1 MLQKLHFRHE
11 GIESTLRRAREAI
24 YWPNM
29 KSVIKDFTSRCE
41 TCVSYST
48 RQQKETLISHDFP
61 DRQTVHIPVRLTLQ
75 SYMVTVD
82 NLSGFFEIDKLYDLK
97 VSTVIRKLKT
107 LGIALYGNPDEVESD
122 SGSQLQ
128 LESSNTLPRRKG
140 SNTWQQVPTTI
151 SLMVKPSLLSRKHR
165 RSSKNRSVQKSP
177 LSRAVALS

>member
-1 MLQKLHFRHE
+1 M
-11 GIESTLRRAREAI
+11 LRRAREAI

-48 RQQKETLISHDFP
+48 RQQEETVISHDFP
-61 DRQTVHIPVRLTLQ
+61 DRLSTKLSTYLFDLHYK

-107 LGIALYGNPDEVESD
+107 HGIALYGKPDEVESD

-128 LESSNTLPRRKG
+128 LESSNTLPRRTG
-140 SNTWQQVPTTI
+140 SNT
-151 SLMVKPSLLSRKHR
+151 
-165 RSSKNRSVQKSP
+165 
-177 LSRAVALS
+177 

>member
-1 MLQKLHFRHE
+1 M
-11 GIESTLRRAREAI
+11 
-24 YWPNM
+24 
-29 KSVIKDFTSRCE
+29 
-41 TCVSYST
+41 SYST

-140 SNTWQQVPTTI
+140 SNT
-151 SLMVKPSLLSRKHR
+151 
-165 RSSKNRSVQKSP
+165 
-177 LSRAVALS
+177 